1 MQVIPIKSQDTHNW
15 LKYIHYAKRI
25 PNIMY
30 AFGLYDD
37 NKLLGIVTYGMPASP
52 FLCKGIAGE
61 ENKNIVLELNRL
73 VFENPIKNGASILV
87 GNSLKLLPKPS
98 IVVSYAD
105 TAQGHVGYV
114 YQACNFIFTGT
125 TKERT
130 DMASED
136 GKHSRHSK
144 GDSTQRV
151 FRSAKHRYI
160 FICGNK
166 TQKKSLLNQIKYKQE
181 SYPKGDSLRYE
192 INSSIQVQNLLI

>member
-114 YQACNFIFTGT
+114 YQACNFMFTGT

-144 GDSTQRV
+144 GNSTQRV

-181 SYPKGDSLRYE
+181 PYPKGDSLRYE

>member
-30 AFGLYDD
+30 AFGLYND

-61 ENKNIVLELNRL
+61 KNKNIVLELNRL

-114 YQACNFIFTGT
+114 YQACNFMFTGT

>member
-37 NKLLGIVTYGMPASP
+37 NKLLGVVTYGMPASP

-61 ENKNIVLELNRL
+61 ENKSIVLELNRL
-73 VFENPIKNGASILV
+73 VFEKPIKNGASILV
-87 GNSLKLLPKPS
+87 GNSLKLLPKPT

-105 TAQGHVGYV
+105 TAQGHIGYV

-130 DMASED
+130 DMASEN

-166 TQKKSLLNQIKYKQE
+166 MQKKNLFKQIKYKQE
-181 SYPKGDSLRYE
+181 PYPKGNSLRYE
-192 INSSIQVQNLLI
+192 INSSIQMQNLLI